1 MKSVQGFTLLELMV
15 VTAIIGVLAAI
26 ALPAYQGYAVRTKMS
41 EVMLAMAACRT
52 SITEIYQS
60 ATTAPGAGNWG
71 CEAGTQ
77 SKYVAG
83 ITTTVNGKVS
93 AMGRN
98 ISGDV
103 DGKTITLTPMKS
115 LEVPANTADD
125 IGNGLFGWRCGSA
138 ADGTDV
144 AIKYLPSS
152 CRST

>member
-1 MKSVQGFTLLELMV
+1 MV
-15 VTAIIGVLAAI
+15 VVAVIGVLAAI

-60 ATTAPGAGNWG
+60 ATTAPGPGNWG
-71 CEAGTQ
+71 CEVGVQ

-83 ITTTVNGKVS
+83 ITTSVDGKVS
-93 AMGRN
+93 ATVRN

-103 DGKTITLTPMKS
+103 DGKTVTLTPMAS
-115 LEVPANTADD
+115 MEDPANVASD

-144 AIKYLPSS
+144 DIKYLPSS
-152 CRST
+152 CRSS